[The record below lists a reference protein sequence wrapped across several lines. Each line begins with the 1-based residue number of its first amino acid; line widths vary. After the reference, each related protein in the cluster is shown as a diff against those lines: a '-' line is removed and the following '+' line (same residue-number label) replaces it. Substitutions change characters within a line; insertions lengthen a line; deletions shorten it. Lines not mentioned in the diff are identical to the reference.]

1 MNDSEDIAT
10 PIPSSVKTA
19 PKSWADLVRTKPM
32 SAAAGAKALDETPQQ
47 VNGFQQ
53 PKPGSL
59 LEVLRSY
66 DTESGS
72 SRVAFLEPRG
82 LVNTGNMC
90 YMNSVSLL
98 RFNMSGEL
106 CF

>member
-1 MNDSEDIAT
+1 MN
-10 PIPSSVKTA
+10 SV
-19 PKSWADLVRTKPM
+19 P
-32 SAAAGAKALDETPQQ
+32 GAKASDDTPQQ

-66 DTESGS
+66 DTELGS

-90 YMNSVSLL
+90 YMNSVGLP
-98 RFNMSGEL
+98 RFNSVWRAL
-106 CF
+106 LLTLIRSFKS